1 MIFEFIRLHGFRKQ
15 DDDIIVDTFYMQ
27 MMSAAVLLRLVH
39 GMSNFFCVCV
49 FVCVGMRQQNDRGTQ
64 YRSAIYT
71 SSPMQQEL
79 ALKSKV
85 AFQQV

>member
-1 MIFEFIRLHGFRKQ
+1 
-15 DDDIIVDTFYMQ
+15 
-27 MMSAAVLLRLVH
+27 
-39 GMSNFFCVCV
+39 
-49 FVCVGMRQQNDRGTQ
+49 MRQQNDRGTQ

-71 SSPMQQEL
+71 SNPVQQEL

>member
-27 MMSAAVLLRLVH
+27 MMSAAVLLRPVH
-39 GMSNFFCVCV
+39 GVSNFLCVCV

-71 SSPMQQEL
+71 SNPVQQEL

>member
-1 MIFEFIRLHGFRKQ
+1 
-15 DDDIIVDTFYMQ
+15 
-27 MMSAAVLLRLVH
+27 MMSAVLLLRPVH
-39 GMSNFFCVCV
+39 RVSNYLCVCV
-49 FVCVGMRQQNDRGTQ
+49 CLHIGMRQQNDRGTQ

-71 SSPMQQEL
+71 SSPVQQEL

>member
-1 MIFEFIRLHGFRKQ
+1 MQ
-15 DDDIIVDTFYMQ
+15 DDDIIVKISTIL
-27 MMSAAVLLRLVH
+27 MMSVVIVLLRLVC
-39 GMSNFFCVCV
+39 GVPYFPFVCVCV
-49 FVCVGMRQQNDRGTQ
+49 YVGMRQHNDHGTP

-71 SSPMQQEL
+71 SSPAQQEL